1 MSSLSRR
8 DFIKGLAAGA
18 VGLGA
23 LGLRGGVSAAFAEAG
38 EKKLFTPGTYSSEQK
53 TDFARIRVVC
63 DIDAAGVTGVSYELL
78 ERTDDDYFLPM
89 QAAAEE
95 YCRRIAEAG
104 APVEVDG
111 ISGASLCTTA
121 IRDGV
126 NECLAQALGVK
137 LGAKEG
143 AAVINPQRDDF
154 RSCSITDF
162 SQSALF
168 SDWQLGKHTFHHR
181 LVKSSAFQLA
191 FLRQN
196 PDEYINYYKRMAD
209 GGVEMLWIE
218 DFAAILPYVPGGP
231 FKQGIEAYDVKGLVD
246 TLHAAG
252 ATLGYQFGTM
262 GSELGPMVYNA
273 PFLGNYDTE
282 TVKSWIEGTI
292 EMGAVLKENGFDAF
306 ELNLAGNNLGQ
317 SFLSFTR
324 NNRSDEYGPQS
335 VENRCRFA
343 TEVIRGVKERC
354 GEDFIVQVLING
366 VEENDK
372 TLGNN
377 SGFNTIEDTIAI
389 AKELEKAGAD
399 SLHVRIGPGTEHICQ
414 FAGDLYFAARGFEGF
429 NANGSRFDFDRH
441 FQGLVRGNNYGV
453 GLTLDIAAAVKAA
466 VHIPVGC
473 ATYNDPAQ
481 APDLFNA
488 YIEQGK
494 IDYLML
500 NRPLCVDPEYVNKL
514 REGRLDEIAPCT
526 RCLHCFYD
534 APLDGSNLEHCRVN
548 ASNFRGYSQ
557 VMPEGFDPLPAETSK
572 KVMVIGGGPAGMEAA
587 RIAAQRG
594 HSVKLYEKSG
604 SLGGL
609 LGFAHAVKGPHENLD
624 RLRAYLARQQEVKGV
639 EVVLNTEVTRE
650 LIESEAPDAVIL
662 ATGGKR
668 DSLGFASTAGTKVV
682 PLDDL
687 LGGGIG
693 ENVVVVG
700 GNAQAMDAALYMLSK
715 GKKVTIVSAGP
726 MAEFEKGH
734 SGNVKGYLQ
743 SAFFGSGGRLFTGA
757 TVTGVGDGF
766 LSFTAE
772 TGVNYDYACD
782 TVVEALDLLPDTAL
796 IEGLD
801 NAFAVGDCAL
811 PFNIANAIATGNV
824 TARAI

>member
-1 MSSLSRR
+1 MSELSRR

-23 LGLRGGVSAAFAEAG
+23 LGLSGGMNTAFAEAS
-38 EKKLFTPGTYSSEQK
+38 EKKLFAPGTYSSDQK
-53 TDFARIRVVC
+53 TDFATVRVTC
-63 DIDAAGVTGVSYELL
+63 EIDEAGVKNAGYEIL
-78 ERTDDDYFLPM
+78 ERSADDYFLPFEKEA
-89 QAAAEE
+89 QD
-95 YCRRIAEAG
+95 YCRRVSEAG
-104 APVEVDG
+104 SPAGVDG
-111 ISGASLCTTA
+111 ISGATMSTA
-121 IRDGV
+121 ALRQGV

-137 LGAKEG
+137 PGSGAG
-143 AAVINPQRDDF
+143 AAVINPQTDDF

-162 SQSALF
+162 SKSALF
-168 SDWQLGKHTFHHR
+168 SEWKMGKHTFHHR
-181 LVKSSAFQLA
+181 MVKSSAFQLA
-191 FLRQN
+191 FLRGN

-209 GGVEMLWIE
+209 GGIEMLWIE

-231 FKQGIEAYDVKGLVD
+231 FKQALDAYDVKGLVD

-262 GSELGPMVYNA
+262 GSALGPMVYNA
-273 PFLGNYDTE
+273 PFLGDYDTE
-282 TVKSWIEGTI
+282 TVKEWIQGTI
-292 EMGAVLKENGFDAF
+292 EMGVILKENGFDAF

-317 SFLSFTR
+317 SFLSYTR
-324 NNRSDEYGPQS
+324 NNRTDEYGPQS
-335 VENRCRFA
+335 IENRCRFA
-343 TEVIRGVKERC
+343 NEIIRGVKEKC
-354 GEDFIVQVLING
+354 GEDFLVQVLING

-372 TLGNN
+372 VLGDNE
-377 SGFNTIEDTIAI
+377 GFNTIEDTIAI
-389 AKELEKAGAD
+389 AKELEKGGAD

-429 NANGSRFDFDRH
+429 NGSGARLDFDKH

-466 VHIPVGC
+466 VSIPVGC

-488 YIEQGK
+488 YIEEGK

-534 APLDGSNLEHCRVN
+534 APMDGSNLEHCRVN
-548 ASNFRGYSQ
+548 AANFRGYSQ
-557 VMPEGFDPLPAETSK
+557 VMPEGFEPLPAETPK

-594 HSVKLYEKSG
+594 HSVKLFEKND

-624 RLRAYLARQQEVKGV
+624 RLRAYLARQQEVRGV
-639 EVVLNTEVTRE
+639 EVVLNTEVTRD
-650 LIESEAPDAVIL
+650 LIEKEAPDAVVL
-662 ATGGKR
+662 AAGGKR
-668 DSLGFASTAGTKVV
+668 DTLGFPSTATTKV
-682 PLDDL
+682 LSIDDV
-687 LGGGIG
+687 LGGNIG

-700 GNAQAMDAALYMLSK
+700 GSAQAMDTALFLLAK
-715 GKKVTIVSAGP
+715 GRKVTIVSPAP
-726 MAEFEKGH
+726 RAEFEKGH
-734 SGNVKGYLQ
+734 SGNMKTYLQ
-743 SAFFGSGGRLFTGA
+743 SAFFGSGGRLFSGA
-757 TVTGVGDGF
+757 VVTGVGEGF
-766 LSFTAE
+766 LSFKTN
-772 TGVNYDYACD
+772 TGVDYEYPCD
-782 TVVEALDLLPDTAL
+782 TVVEALDMLPDTSL
-796 IEGLD
+796 IDGLD
-801 NAFAVGDCAL
+801 NAVAVGDCAL

-824 TARAI
+824 AARAI